1 MKVMRWIGGLLAL
14 ALLFCGGCDGRRTPA
29 SSSAPVPSEDVWTDE
44 PDDLSSQLPPAELG
58 ELPQPEQIKLYPLGE
73 NYFSFGKPSY
83 RLVYYTL
90 PEYVWDLLEQGANRE
105 SLGGETL
112 LGWCASHCLPR
123 GEEPG
128 TMYMLDYL
136 RVCGVPKEAFV
147 QAVAE
152 EKARLI
158 RLGCDI
164 YAEEFELPNPDI
176 IYTFD
181 DAVVNAYYARGEQ
194 PPQPLQ
200 PVEPDGPL
208 PVYEP
213 GDIALG
219 SSLPE
224 LYDIYYPH
232 PQTYRNSYYGVS
244 STKAYDLIDLL
255 VGEDHPR
262 WAGWQASHFGESQL
276 FLEEN
281 EMGMVSFI
289 KYFSIGK
296 EEFTRALETYRAAE
310 IRAGREAELYTE
322 DGELPNPDLL
332 YTFDNQKINAYYL
345 RR

>member
-44 PDDLSSQLPPAELG
+44 PDASSSQLPPAELG

-73 NYFSFGKPSY
+73 NYFSFGKLSY

-90 PEYVWDLLEQGANRE
+90 PEYVRDLLEQGANRAVDRVSTEQYLSWE
-105 SLGGETL
+105 SGR
-112 LGWCASHCLPR
+112 CLPR
-123 GEEPG
+123 GEEPR
-128 TMYMLDYL
+128 TMSLMDYV
-136 RVCGVPKEAFV
+136 RHFDIPKEAFV

-200 PVEPDGPL
+200 PVEPAGPL

-232 PQTYRNSYYGVS
+232 PQTYRNSYYEWYGPDIFEDKDARRERWS
-244 STKAYDLIDLL
+244 ANHL
-255 VGEDHPR
+255 VMTD
-262 WAGWQASHFGESQL
+262 Q
-276 FLEEN
+276 FLERN
-281 EMGMVSFI
+281 EMYIVTFI

-296 EEFTRALETYRAAE
+296 EEFTRALEAYRAAE